1 MVALS
6 RRMKRAALLLP
17 DAPRSI
23 APGIE
28 TQPSAG
34 AAEHGPP
41 AVVGRLGELVE
52 MGFGQ
57 IVLFTHDRCSDET
70 LELLAAEVIPRL

>member
-1 MVALS
+1 M
-6 RRMKRAALLLP
+6 
-17 DAPRSI
+17 PRSVSEYRDS
-23 APGIE
+23 GLHE
-28 TQPSAG
+28 AG
-34 AAEHGPP
+34 LIGTPP
-41 AVVGRLGELVE
+41 AIVDRLGELVE